1 MQKFFYV
8 ALFVIAVP
16 VFHSCRN
23 SAGKTGDRIA
33 QVNYW
38 YSRQSYFSPVNT
50 DSAYHYTLLLDSVTK
65 DLPPVYQAMA
75 LIGKGRYYSGSKP
88 DFSKKM
94 YEEAL
99 VLLNDSGAD
108 SIIARAYNGIGVHY
122 NKRSD
127 YSNALDNY
135 FKALRLFEKSND
147 FNGWGGVLANI
158 GEVYQVKNDIPSAKK
173 YILRSMELNK
183 KSNNINSYL
192 DAAQTLAN
200 IYGMNNQFDS
210 AMAIDRMGI
219 AASDSIGSTRLKSPF
234 YNNLGNCYMYSNRP
248 DSALY
253 YFTQCVALDSANG
266 IINFMID
273 NYLTLGQLSLRQ
285 KKFRE
290 AEQYFKRTIRL
301 SDSIAEQQLHIQAWK
316 DLALMHRQEGNLE
329 MALVAKDSAAAIK
342 DRMINERSEN
352 KIAELQELY
361 ETDKKE
367 QTIALQQVKLSKQQL
382 LLTGSGV
389 LLASLILSGWLLY
402 RRYKIKKARELQTSI
417 MQQREKATLDILQA
431 EDRERRR
438 IAAELH
444 DGVGQVMLAAWINL
458 QALEPQMNELGP
470 SQQQA
475 FSKAITM
482 VGDGCREVREVSHAM
497 MPNTLLNKGLEGAV
511 NHFTQQIDPGI
522 IDISL
527 HTEGMDKPLDDLVET
542 ILYRVIQESVNNTI
556 RHAGASELDISLHNN
571 TEGVS
576 LLIEDNG
583 KGFDM
588 TAAANDPAFNA
599 GLGLKN
605 IQSRIAFLQ
614 GTVEWDSSPG
624 NGTVTTIYIPAK
636 NKYA

>member
-1 MQKFFYV
+1 MQKLFYV
-8 ALFVIAVP
+8 VLLVVAVP
-16 VFHSCRN
+16 MIHSCRETTGN
-23 SAGKTGDRIA
+23 KGDRIA

-38 YSRQSYFSPVNT
+38 YNRQSYFSQVNM
-50 DSAYHYTLLLDSVTK
+50 DSSYRYTLLLDSFTK
-65 DLPPVYQAMA
+65 DLPPVYRAMA
-75 LIGKGRYYSGSKP
+75 LIGKGRYYSTSKP
-88 DFSKKM
+88 DFSKKI

-99 VLLNDSGAD
+99 VLLTDSGAD
-108 SIIARAYNGIGVHY
+108 SIIARAYNGIGIY
-122 NKRSD
+122 YIKRSD

-135 FKALRLFEKSND
+135 FKALRLFEKSSD
-147 FNGWGGVLANI
+147 FNGLGGVLANI

-173 YILRSMELNK
+173 YILRSMEVNK
-183 KSNNINSYL
+183 KNNNINFYL

-219 AASDSIGSTRLKSPF
+219 AASDSVGSTSLKSAF
-234 YNNLGNCYMYSNRP
+234 YNNLGNCYMYSDTP
-248 DSALY
+248 DSARY
-253 YFTQCVALDSANG
+253 YFTQCVAMDSANG

-285 KKFRE
+285 KQFGD
-290 AEQYFKRTIRL
+290 AEHYFKRTIRL
-301 SDSIAEQQLHIQAWK
+301 SDSLAEKQLHIQAWK
-316 DLALMHRQEGNLE
+316 GLALMYTQEGNLPK
-329 MALVAKDSAAAIK
+329 ALVAKDSAAAIK
-342 DRMINERSEN
+342 DRMINERSES

-361 ETDKKE
+361 ETEKKE

-402 RRYKIKKARELQTSI
+402 RRYTIKKARELQTSI

-458 QALEPQMNELGP
+458 QALEPQMNELDP

-482 VGDGCREVREVSHAM
+482 VGEGCREVREVSHAM
-497 MPNTLLNKGLEGAV
+497 MPNTLLNKGLAGAV
-511 NHFTQQIDPGI
+511 NHFTQQIDSSI
-522 IDISL
+522 INISL
-527 HTEGMDKPLDDLVET
+527 HTEGMDKPMDDLVET

-571 TEGVS
+571 AEGVS

-588 TAAANDPAFNA
+588 IAEGKDHSSNT

-624 NGTVTTIYIPAK
+624 NGTVTTIFIPAK